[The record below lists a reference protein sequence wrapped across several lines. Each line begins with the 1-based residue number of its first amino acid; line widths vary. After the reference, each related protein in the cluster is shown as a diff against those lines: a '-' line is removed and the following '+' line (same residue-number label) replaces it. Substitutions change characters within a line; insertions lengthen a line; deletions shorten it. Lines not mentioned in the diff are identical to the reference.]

1 MAGQSQF
8 QSAAEGQAMDASHH
22 GLRRLLDF
30 VQKRVTGGRKLDDA
44 IDVAGRQVP
53 QKEID
58 VGPGRKCLADPADHH
73 AADFFG
79 RHCLANGLVQLEHQ
93 RRIERVHGLWA
104 IDVQVRDGVRNS
116 HVQQG
121 KRRGHRQT
129 PFVLCGTTALGCAER
144 FAQPRA
150 AVLHSSAT
158 PLFAA
163 LSEAAMS
170 NSDSGRL
177 FPLPLTPLEYYYLC
191 DNRPDYPTAFPA
203 ELQFSGRLDR
213 DGFQRALACVLG
225 RHPLLTARVGRLAN
239 GIPAWIEGDGSVP
252 PVDWGKEGQPIRHAD
267 GPAIDLASAPGV
279 RVWVREGDGTSRLF
293 LQFHHACCDGWA
305 AVQFIEELLM
315 AYHIEI
321 ERPRCGLALWPL
333 RPDRLCD
340 RGRLEVPPDWW
351 TRLRDLWVG
360 TRLWTGWSFRQAA
373 LLAPGRPAPAEVDPP
388 LLDFQTVELGR
399 ELTHG
404 LRQVAIVAGGSLHD
418 VLLRDLF
425 ESIHQWNQRQGSDD
439 RRSIRVNV
447 PLTIRDRD
455 DRLLPAANRLTFA
468 FLSRQRRQLADRER
482 LLAGIGAEMRI
493 IRRDR
498 LGLYFIGGLG
508 TFCRFPG

>member
-1 MAGQSQF
+1 
-8 QSAAEGQAMDASHH
+8 
-22 GLRRLLDF
+22 
-30 VQKRVTGGRKLDDA
+30 
-44 IDVAGRQVP
+44 
-53 QKEID
+53 
-58 VGPGRKCLADPADHH
+58 
-73 AADFFG
+73 
-79 RHCLANGLVQLEHQ
+79 
-93 RRIERVHGLWA
+93 
-104 IDVQVRDGVRNS
+104 
-116 HVQQG
+116 
-121 KRRGHRQT
+121 
-129 PFVLCGTTALGCAER
+129 
-144 FAQPRA
+144 
-150 AVLHSSAT
+150 
-158 PLFAA
+158 
-163 LSEAAMS
+163 MS

-321 ERPRCGLALWPL
+321 ERPRCGLALRPL

-508 TFCRFPG
+508 TFCRVPGLIPLFLGRRHSFATAVLSFGGRLLAHSPLPRSGRRLVAGNIVIEHLSGVPPIRPLTRAAIGIGIYDERMIVNVRCDPQHFSRDDTRAFAHMYRQHSDANCRIAVWTRRLNVTLFIRIPARVPLAFGV